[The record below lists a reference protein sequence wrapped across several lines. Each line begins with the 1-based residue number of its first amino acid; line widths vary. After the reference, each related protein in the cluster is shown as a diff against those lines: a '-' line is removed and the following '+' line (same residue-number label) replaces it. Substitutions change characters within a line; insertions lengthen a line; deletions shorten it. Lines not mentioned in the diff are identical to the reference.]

1 MKESFTGVMKTVSR
15 GAGVL
20 RLPDNTFKRTSED
33 VFVPFDMVRK
43 YRLSEGATITG
54 EVGTSERG
62 RLLKNIDSVCGMDP
76 NEFKDRP
83 DFRRLTAIDP
93 QERFDFTNSQ
103 QQAMRIL
110 DIVAPIGKGT
120 RGLIVSPPKA
130 GKTTLLK
137 QLALSIREAAPE
149 TRIIVLLVDER
160 PEEVTD
166 FQRSTQAEVLASSS
180 DESVQ
185 LHTMLSEMTLAQLR
199 TELECGHDVVVLVD
213 SLTRMGRAFNLRGS
227 GTGKMLSGGIEAGS
241 LDIPRRFFGSARN
254 IENGGS
260 ITILATALVETG
272 SRMDELIFEEF
283 KGTGNSELVLD
294 RELAESRLFPAIR
307 FNASGT
313 RKEENLFPKE
323 QLQAIQLLRRVL
335 AKQTPAESIKFL
347 IKLTEQFPDNIK
359 ALAHLSQLA
368 TEQEVS
374 KLLSS

>member
-1 MKESFTGVMKTVSR
+1 MNALFTGVMKTVSR

-20 RLPDNTFKRTSED
+20 RLPENTFKRTSDD
-33 VFVPFDMVRK
+33 VYVPFDMVRK
-43 YRLSEGATITG
+43 FRLSEGATITG
-54 EVGTSERG
+54 EIETSERG
-62 RLLKNIDSVCGMDP
+62 RILKRIDSVCGMDP
-76 NEFKDRP
+76 QEFRDRP

-93 QERFDFTNSQ
+93 KERFDFSNSQ

-137 QLALSIREAAPE
+137 QLALSISQAAPE

-166 FQRSTQAEVLASSS
+166 FQRSTKAEVLASSS

-185 LHTMLSEMTLAQLR
+185 LHTMLSEITLAQLR

-213 SLTRMGRAFNLRGS
+213 SLTRMGRAFNLKGS
-227 GTGKMLSGGIEAGS
+227 GTGKILSGGVEAGAM
-241 LDIPRRFFGSARN
+241 DIPRRFFGSARN

-313 RKEENLFPKE
+313 RKEENLFLKE
-323 QLQAIQLLRRVL
+323 QYQAIQLLRRVL
-335 AKQTPAESIKFL
+335 AKQTPTESIKFL
-347 IKLTEQFPDNIK
+347 LKLTEKFPENDK
-359 ALAHLSQLA
+359 ALAYLSQVT
-368 TEQEVS
+368 TEQDLS
-374 KLLSS
+374 NMLSS